1 MKFTLSWLKEHLDT
15 RADLA
20 ELRHGLTMLGLEV
33 EGVENP
39 AESLKGFVVGHVVEA
54 AQHPNADRLRVCKVD
69 TGSGTIVQ
77 VVCGAPNAR
86 TGMKGIFAPTGSY
99 IPGTGLT
106 LKASKIRGEESNGM
120 LCSSRE
126 LQLGDDH
133 SGIIDL
139 PADTPTGTPAAE
151 ALGLDD
157 VVIEIKVTPNRAD
170 CLGVHGIARDLAA
183 AGLGTLKPMK
193 ADKVAGTYQSPMK
206 WTHGYEPAPDSP
218 CPIVVGRHF
227 RGLKN
232 GPSPDWL
239 QRRLKAIGL
248 RPISALVDITNL
260 VTYDLNRPLHVFDA
274 RKLAG
279 DLVMRQARDGEQT
292 LALDGRTY
300 ALDPSI
306 AVIADAKGV
315 HGIGGIMGGEDTGVR
330 DDTTEVFLEV
340 AYFDPIRTAASG
352 RKLAIQSDARYRF
365 ERGIDPESVWWGA
378 EVAARL
384 VLELCGGETS
394 EVVSSGVMPKWQ
406 RSYELRI
413 DRVKTLTGIDVPA
426 GDTASILT
434 RLGYKVHG
442 NGPWTAEVPS
452 WRPDVIGEADL
463 VEEVTRVYGFDN
475 IPTTSLPRLSPISRP
490 VRNPRQRRV
499 PQARR
504 ALAARGLNEA
514 VTWSFLP
521 RAQAERFG
529 GGGADLRLLNS
540 IASELDT
547 MRPSILPNLIEA
559 AQRNEAR
566 GLADPALF
574 EVGPTYKDA
583 TPTGQQ
589 AVAAGIRHKKA
600 VPRNWAGPPRDV
612 DAFDAKADALAVL
625 EAIGA
630 PVATMVATSH
640 AGIGPGQG
648 REGSGGAPGR
658 ATDGASGREGGGAPG
673 RAADG
678 APSWYHPGRSGAIKL
693 GDRVMAW
700 FGELHPEIV
709 AAADLAGPVA
719 AFEVFLD
726 APPLPKP
733 KATKARPKLVLSAFQ
748 PLERDFA
755 FIVDAGIEAER
766 LVRAAR
772 NADKTLITAARV
784 FDVYA
789 GKGVPDDKKS
799 IALSVTLQPVD
810 RTLTD
815 AEIEAASAKIVAAVT
830 KATGAALRG

>member
-15 RADLA
+15 TASLA

-33 EGVENP
+33 EGVSNP
-39 AESLKGFVVGHVVEA
+39 AESLKGFVVGYVVEA
-54 AQHPNADRLRVCKVD
+54 VQHPNADRLRLCKVD
-69 TGSGTIVQ
+69 TGTGTLTQ

-86 TGMKGIFAPTGSY
+86 TGMKGIFAPAGSF
-99 IPGTGLT
+99 IPGTGIT

-133 SGIIDL
+133 SGTIDL
-139 PADTPTGTPAAE
+139 AADAIVGMPAAE

-157 VVIEIKVTPNRAD
+157 AVIEIKVTPNRAD

-183 AGLGTLKPMK
+183 AGFGTLRRL
-193 ADKVAGTYQSPMK
+193 DTRNIVGTYHSPIWWK
-206 WTHGYEPAPDSP
+206 HGGYRPEPDSP

-227 RGLKN
+227 RGLRN

-260 VTYDLNRPLHVFDA
+260 VTFDLDRPLHVFDA
-274 RKLAG
+274 KKVAG
-279 DLVMRQARDGEQT
+279 HLVMRQARDGEQI
-292 LALDGRTY
+292 LALDGKTY
-300 ALDPSI
+300 TLDPSI
-306 AVIADAKGV
+306 AVIADDRGV

-352 RKLAIQSDARYRF
+352 RKLGILSDARYRF

-384 VLELCGGETS
+384 ILELCGGETS
-394 EVVSSGVMPKWQ
+394 EVVSSGIMPAWR
-406 RSYELRI
+406 RSYDLRPE
-413 DRVKTLTGIDVPA
+413 RVKTLTAIDVPA
-426 GDTASILT
+426 HETESILR
-434 RLGYKVHG
+434 RLGFTVGG
-442 NGPWTAEVPS
+442 NGPWTVAVPS
-452 WRPDVIGEADL
+452 WRPDIIGEADL
-463 VEEVTRVYGFDN
+463 VEEVTRVWGFDN
-475 IPTTSLPRLSPISRP
+475 IPTTSLPRLSPISKQ
-490 VRNPRQRRV
+490 VRSPRQRRV

-547 MRPSILPNLIEA
+547 MRPSILPNLIDA
-559 AQRNEAR
+559 AKRNEAR

-574 EVGPTYKDA
+574 EVGPQYRDA

-589 AVAAGIRHKKA
+589 AVAAGIRHRKA
-600 VPRNWAGPPRDV
+600 VPRNWAGPARDV
-612 DAFDAKADALAVL
+612 DAFDAKADAMAVL

-630 PVATMVATSH
+630 PVENMVATNPAAAASGGSGNGSASGSSGRAASGS
-640 AGIGPGQG
+640 AGGA
-648 REGSGGAPGR
+648 GGAP
-658 ATDGASGREGGGAPG
+658 D
-673 RAADG
+673 
-678 APSWYHPGRSGAIKL
+678 WYHPGRSGAIKL

-772 NADKTLITAARV
+772 NADKTLITAAKV

-799 IALSVTLQPVD
+799 IALSVTLQPVE

>member
-1 MKFTLSWLKEHLDT
+1 MKFTLSWLAEHLDT
-15 RADLA
+15 TASLA

-33 EGVENP
+33 EGIANP
-39 AESLKGFVVGHVVEA
+39 AETLKGFVVGHVVEA
-54 AQHPNADRLRVCKVD
+54 VQHPNADRLRLCKVD
-69 TGSGTIVQ
+69 IGTGSIVQ

-86 TGMKGIFAPTGSY
+86 TGMKGIFAPTGSF
-99 IPGTGLT
+99 IPGTGIT

-126 LQLGDDH
+126 LELGDDH

-139 PADTPTGTPAAE
+139 PADTRTGAPAAE

-157 VVIEIKVTPNRAD
+157 AVIEIKVTPNRAD

-183 AGLGTLKPMK
+183 AGFGTLKPL
-193 ADKVAGTYQSPMK
+193 DTTGIAGTYQSPIK
-206 WTHGYEPAPDSP
+206 WTHGYAATPDSP

-227 RGLKN
+227 RGLRN

-260 VTYDLNRPLHVFDA
+260 VTFDLNRPLHVFDA
-274 RKLAG
+274 QKLAG
-279 DLVMRQARDGEQT
+279 DLVMRQAREGERI

-300 ALDPSI
+300 VLDSSV
-306 AVIADAKGV
+306 AVIADSKGV
-315 HGIGGIMGGEDTGVR
+315 HGIGGIMGGEDTGVG
-330 DDTTEVFLEV
+330 DGTTEMFLEV

-352 RKLAIQSDARYRF
+352 RKLAILSDARYRF

-378 EVAARL
+378 EVATRL
-384 VLELCGGETS
+384 VLTLCGGEAS
-394 EVVSSGVMPKWQ
+394 EVVSSGVMPAWQ
-406 RSYELRI
+406 RRYDLRT
-413 DRVKTLTGIDVPA
+413 DRAKTLTAIDVPA
-426 GDTASILT
+426 AETARILGT
-434 RLGYKVHG
+434 LGFTVSG
-442 NGPWTAEVPS
+442 SGPWRVAVPS
-452 WRPDVIGEADL
+452 WRPDIIGEADL

-475 IPTTSLPRLSPISRP
+475 IPTTSLPRLTPISKP
-490 VRNPRQRRV
+490 VRSPRQRRV

-521 RAQAERFG
+521 RAEAERFG

-547 MRPSILPNLIEA
+547 MRPSILPNLIDA
-559 AQRNEAR
+559 AKRNEAR
-566 GLADPALF
+566 GLGDPALF
-574 EVGPTYKDA
+574 EVGPQYKDA
-583 TPTGQQ
+583 TPAGQQ
-589 AVAAGIRHKKA
+589 TMAAGIRHKKA

-630 PVATMVATSH
+630 PVENLSATSG
-640 AGIGPGQG
+640 AANVG
-648 REGSGGAPGR
+648 RDGGGDSGR
-658 ATDGASGREGGGAPG
+658 APD
-673 RAADG
+673 
-678 APSWYHPGRSGAIKL
+678 WYHPGRSGALKL

-726 APPLPKP
+726 APPLAKP

-748 PLERDFA
+748 PVERDFA
-755 FIVDAGIEAER
+755 FIVDAGIEADR

-772 NADKTLITAARV
+772 NADKALIAAARV

-799 IALSVTLQPVD
+799 IALSVTLQPVE

-815 AEIEAASAKIVAAVT
+815 AEIEAASARIVAAVT

>member
-15 RADLA
+15 KASLA

-33 EGVENP
+33 EGIANP
-39 AESLKGFVVGHVVEA
+39 AETLKGFVVGYVVEA
-54 AQHPNADRLRVCKVD
+54 VQHPNADRLRLCKVD
-69 TGSGTIVQ
+69 TGAAIVQ

-86 TGMKGIFAPTGSY
+86 TGMKGIFAPTGNY
-99 IPGTGLT
+99 IPGTGIT

-126 LQLGDDH
+126 LELGDDH

-139 PADTPTGTPAAE
+139 PADAVTGTPAAE

-157 VVIEIKVTPNRAD
+157 AVIEIKATPNRAD

-183 AGLGTLKPMK
+183 AGFGTLKPV
-193 ADKVAGTYQSPMK
+193 DTTKVAGSYKSPIK
-206 WTHGYEPAPDSP
+206 WTHGYEPTPDSP
-218 CPIVVGRHF
+218 CPLVYGRHF
-227 RGLKN
+227 RGIRN

-260 VTYDLNRPLHVFDA
+260 VTFDLNRPLHVFDA
-274 RKLAG
+274 KKLAG
-279 DLVMRQARDGEQT
+279 DLVMRQAREGEQI

-300 ALDPSI
+300 TLDPGV

-315 HGIGGIMGGEDTGVR
+315 HGIGGIMGGEDTGVS
-330 DDTTEVFLEV
+330 DGTTEMFLEA
-340 AYFDPIRTAASG
+340 AYFQPIGIAASG
-352 RKLAIQSDARYRF
+352 RKLGILSDARYRN
-365 ERGIDPESVWWGA
+365 ERGIDPESCAWGV
-378 EVAARL
+378 EVATRL
-384 VLELCGGETS
+384 VLELCGGEAS
-394 EVVSSGVMPKWQ
+394 EVVSSGVMPTWQ
-406 RSYELRI
+406 RSYDLRT
-413 DRVKTLTGIDVPA
+413 DRVKTLTAIDVPA
-426 GDTASILT
+426 AETASILT
-434 RLGYKVHG
+434 KLGFTVSG
-442 NGPWTAEVPS
+442 SGPWRVTVPS
-452 WRPDVIGEADL
+452 WRPDIIGEADL

-475 IPTTSLPRLSPISRP
+475 IPTTSLPRLSPISKA
-490 VRNPRQRRV
+490 VRTPKQRRV

-547 MRPSILPNLIEA
+547 MRPSILPNLIDA
-559 AQRNEAR
+559 AKRNEAR
-566 GLADPALF
+566 GLGDPALF
-574 EVGPTYKDA
+574 EVGPQYKDA
-583 TPTGQQ
+583 TPAGQQ
-589 AVAAGIRHKKA
+589 TMAAGIRHKKA

-630 PVATMVATSH
+630 PVENMSA
-640 AGIGPGQG
+640 QG
-648 REGSGGAPGR
+648 GDAGR
-658 ATDGASGREGGGAPG
+658 APN
-673 RAADG
+673 
-678 APSWYHPGRSGAIKL
+678 WYHPGRSGALKL

-748 PLERDFA
+748 PVERDFA
-755 FIVDAGIEAER
+755 FIVDAGVEADR

-799 IALSVTLQPVD
+799 IALSVTLQPVE

-815 AEIEAASAKIVAAVT
+815 AEIEAASAKIVAAVA